1 MRLKFSIGGMS
12 CAACSARIERVVNK
26 LDGVKTEVN
35 LLANTMLADFDEQK
49 ATPELI
55 INTVEKAG
63 FTAAI
68 FTADADKNKICD
80 ERRTFLIRLIVSF
93 AFLAPLMVLSMQH
106 MFGYPL
112 PQILE
117 MPTVSAVLQFVFTV
131 PIIAVNYK
139 YFTVGFK
146 NLFTGSPN
154 MDSLIALGATASE
167 IYSLYN
173 TVLIFM
179 GQHHRHLYFESA
191 AMILSL
197 ITLGKFFENKSK
209 SRAKAAINAL
219 RDLAAPTV
227 FVKTENGITEIPAET
242 LMAGDIVIVKAGQS
256 FAADGVVLSGNA
268 VADESAITGES
279 IPVQKGVGDK
289 VISGTMLKSGYIE
302 FLAENT
308 GDDTVLSEIIKLVE
322 DAAATKPPIARLAD
336 KISGIFVPSVIG
348 IAVLTLIIWLIIGV
362 GLDSAIMYAVSV
374 LVISCP
380 CALGLATPVAIM
392 VGTGTAAK
400 HSLMF
405 KNAPSIEL
413 MHKINAVVLD
423 KTGTVTTGELSV
435 SHMESFMDENKFL
448 EIAYGIEAVSE
459 HPIAAAVCRYAKEK
473 GKEPLSAKNVYTL
486 SGLGISC
493 EIEGKNYYSGNLKLA
508 KEHSVDC
515 TEYEAKLK
523 TLASDGKTP
532 IIFFEEK
539 KVIGIIAV
547 SDTIKPTS
555 RSAVTELKKLGIDVY
570 MVTGDNEFTARKI
583 AADTGIDNCIAS
595 AMPQDKEKFIQNL
608 KENGKT
614 VAMVG
619 DGINDAPALVS
630 ADIGIAIGAGT
641 DIAIESA
648 DLILV
653 RNDLLDVVSAIKLSH
668 KVINNIKV
676 NLFWAFFYN
685 IIGIPIAAGVLSG
698 VGIVLTPMIGAAA
711 MSLSSVC
718 VVSNA
723 LRLRRAIK

>member
-26 LDGVKTEVN
+26 LDGVKAEVN
-35 LLANTMLADFDEQK
+35 LLANTMLAEIEEQK

-55 INTVEKAG
+55 IKTVEKAG

-68 FTADADKNKICD
+68 FTADADENKSGND
-80 ERRTFLIRLIVSF
+80 RHSFLIRLIVSF
-93 AFLAPLMVLSMQH
+93 AFLVPLMVLSMQH

-112 PQILE
+112 PELLE
-117 MPTVSAVLQFVFTV
+117 NPTVSAVLQFVFTV

-154 MDSLIALGATASE
+154 MDSLIALGGSASE

-179 GQHHRHLYFESA
+179 GQYHRHLYFESA

-219 RDLAAPTV
+219 RDLTAATV
-227 FVKTENGITEIPAET
+227 LVKTENGITEIPAET

-268 VADESAITGES
+268 SVDESAITGES
-279 IPVQKGVGDK
+279 IPVQKTAGDK
-289 VISGTMLKSGYIE
+289 VVSGTILKSGYIE
-302 FLAENT
+302 FLAEKT

-336 KISGIFVPSVIG
+336 KISGIFVPTVIG
-348 IAVLTLIIWLIIGV
+348 IAVLTLIVWLIIGV

-400 HSLMF
+400 HGALF

-423 KTGTVTTGELSV
+423 KTGTVTAGELSV
-435 SHMESFMDENKFL
+435 SYIESFIDGNRFL

-459 HPIAAAVCRYAKEK
+459 HPIAAAVCKYAKEK
-473 GKEPLSAKNVYTL
+473 GIEPLCAKNVNTL

-493 EIEGKNYYSGNLKLA
+493 EIQGKNYYSGNLKLA

-555 RSAVTELKKLGIDVY
+555 RSAVMELKKLGIDIY

-583 AADTGIDNCIAS
+583 AADTGIENCIAS
-595 AMPQDKEKFIQNL
+595 ALPQDKEKFIRIL
-608 KENGKT
+608 KEKGKT

-630 ADIGIAIGAGT
+630 ANIGIAIGAGT

-653 RNDLLDVVSAIKLSH
+653 RNDLLDVVSAINLSH
-668 KVINNIKV
+668 RVINNIKV

-685 IIGIPIAAGVLSG
+685 IIGIPIAAGILSG
-698 VGIVLTPMIGAAA
+698 LGIVLTPMIGAAA

-718 VVSNA
+718 VVTNA
-723 LRLRRAIK
+723 LRLRSAIK